1 AEFARELE
9 IVLERALWID
19 PEHLSDRS
27 DGDPDDGLPA
37 GRDSLG
43 TIETAS
49 GPVEIL
55 IERVPQPG
63 GAPVW
68 KIADTTV
75 AAIPL
80 LYEEFGWG
88 PLARILPS
96 PFFEIR
102 LLQIRLW
109 QWIGLGLLAVLAWI
123 VSRLARGVLVRAARW
138 VIGRR

>member
-1 AEFARELE
+1 MGMLAPMRTAAGWRWRSAAVALAVLVLGSAAAET
-9 IVLERALWID
+9 
-19 PEHLSDRS
+19 
-27 DGDPDDGLPA
+27 PA
-37 GRDSLG
+37 PS
-43 TIETAS
+43 TTTT
-49 GPVEIL
+49 V
-55 IERVPQPG
+55 
-63 GAPVW
+63 AP
-68 KIADTTV
+68 V

-138 VIGRR
+138 VIGHRPGLDAGIAEEAAA